1 MARKKKST
9 PVVQESEGEEFSDV
23 STNSAASSE
32 LSAIDDP
39 IDDGWVFPIV
49 SAKAKREEYEAVC
62 EIKHI
67 DVYRNWLIWII
78 SRHSKR
84 PNLK

>member
-1 MARKKKST
+1 MAHKKRLT

-32 LSAIDDP
+32 LSAFDDS

-49 SAKAKREEYEAVC
+49 SAKAKREEYEAVH

-67 DVYRNWLIWII
+67 DVYRN
-78 SRHSKR
+78 
-84 PNLK
+84 